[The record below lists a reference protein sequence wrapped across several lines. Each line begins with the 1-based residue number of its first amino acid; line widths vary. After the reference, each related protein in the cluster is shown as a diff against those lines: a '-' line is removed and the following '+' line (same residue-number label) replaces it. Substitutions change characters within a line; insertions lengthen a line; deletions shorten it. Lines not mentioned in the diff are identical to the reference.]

1 MNIQAIFITL
11 LSGLSEPVG
20 ALLAYFIL
28 KDFINE
34 VFLSIVLVFVS
45 GLMISLALN
54 DILKEIM
61 KYNKFIYMIYGL
73 LVSIIIFCITLFI

>member
-1 MNIQAIFITL
+1 MYTL